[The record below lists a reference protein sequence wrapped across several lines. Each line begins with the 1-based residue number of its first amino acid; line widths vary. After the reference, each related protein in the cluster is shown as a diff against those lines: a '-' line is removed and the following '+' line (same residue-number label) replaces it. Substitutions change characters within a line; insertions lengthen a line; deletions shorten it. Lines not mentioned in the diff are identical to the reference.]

1 MTYVHHCNVTEIVRF
16 LLMLAHLSESYSCT
30 VSVYMQ
36 SKMCIIIT
44 RPSKGVGG
52 GVTYVP
58 SLKFEKCGRFAF

>member
-1 MTYVHHCNVTEIVRF
+1 MR
-16 LLMLAHLSESYSCT
+16 AHLSESYSCT

>member
-1 MTYVHHCNVTEIVRF
+1 
-16 LLMLAHLSESYSCT
+16 MLAHLSESYSCT

-44 RPSKGVGG
+44 RPCKGVVGGG

-58 SLKFEKCGRFAF
+58 SLKFKKCGRFAF